1 MQVEELP
8 DDYLKNTTYFY
19 ISQINETTLEAIKRA
34 KSAGASIVMDAD
46 NYSPGDEEAFG
57 LIDVMIG
64 SEFYYKALFGNED
77 YEANCRSLREKGPN
91 IVVFTQGSK
100 GCLGVGEEGFSHS
113 PPIRWRWSIR
123 WGPVM
128 FFTERSLRGSCR
140 DIQQR
145 KPPVL
150 PAPYR
155 QSNVRE
161 SEEGQGYRI
170 GKLCVSSWK
179 QAGLIIG
186 KLKNGY
192 SIINGDYVKKGRWGC
207 IHKN

>member
-1 MQVEELP
+1 MKIMKRTAAASE
-8 DDYLKNTTYFY
+8 KRGR
-19 ISQINETTLEAIKRA
+19 ISR
-34 KSAGASIVMDAD
+34 
-46 NYSPGDEEAFG
+46 YSPREA
-57 LIDVMIG
+57 
-64 SEFYYKALFGNED
+64 KAAWAWE
-77 YEANCRSLREKGPN
+77 RK
-91 IVVFTQGSK
+91 
-100 GCLGVGEEGFSHS
+100 GFSHS

-128 FFTERSLRGSCR
+128 FFTERSLLGSCR

-192 SIINGDYVKKGRWGC
+192 SIINGAGPLDASDGSRHFSLPVCCLACSTAYSVKIRQ
-207 IHKN
+207 NML

>member
-1 MQVEELP
+1 MR
-8 DDYLKNTTYFY
+8 
-19 ISQINETTLEAIKRA
+19 III
-34 KSAGASIVMDAD
+34 
-46 NYSPGDEEAFG
+46 SPGDEEAFG

-91 IVVFTQGSK
+91 IVYSPREAK
-100 GCLGVGEEGFSHS
+100 ADWAWERKGFSHS

-128 FFTERSLRGSCR
+128 FFSRSVHCGAPAG
-140 DIQQR
+140 IYKQR